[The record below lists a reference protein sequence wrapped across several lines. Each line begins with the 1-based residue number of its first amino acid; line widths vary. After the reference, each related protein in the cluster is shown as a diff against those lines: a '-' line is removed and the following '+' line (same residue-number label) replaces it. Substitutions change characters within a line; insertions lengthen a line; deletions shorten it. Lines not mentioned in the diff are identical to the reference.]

1 MKLIHRNK
9 DFILQNE
16 DLEHLYTFKNFPVLM
31 GCTDLN
37 KETDLFADMS
47 WQISKN
53 SGAIQLN
60 PLLPLDLIYQDQHG
74 SGCVGKLW
82 IEHHKAFAKFVIEN
96 NCKTILEIGG
106 LHGILSKFCYELN
119 NELDWT
125 IIEPNPIPEKNLR
138 ANFIKGF
145 FDKNFKFDKKVDA
158 IVHSHVI
165 EHIYELHEFMEQIQN
180 FLDLEKKLIFSV
192 PNLNEMLQRK
202 YTNCLNFEHTIFLN
216 EEYLEFILNKYNFE
230 IVKKQ
235 KFKDDHS
242 IFYSCIK
249 KKQIV
254 PKKISKNLFKTNKKL
269 FLDYI
274 NHHQKLIEYL
284 NLKINNLKKNH
295 KIYLFGAH
303 VFSQYLFNFGLNETD
318 IQCLIDNDTN
328 KQNKRLY
335 GTRLKVFSPK
345 ILKGENKP
353 AVILKA
359 GVYNNEIK
367 KDIIENINSET
378 IFI

>member
-249 KKQIV
+249 KTNS
-254 PKKISKNLFKTNKKL
+254 SK
-269 FLDYI
+269 
-274 NHHQKLIEYL
+274 E
-284 NLKINNLKKNH
+284 NLK
-295 KIYLFGAH
+295 
-303 VFSQYLFNFGLNETD
+303 E
-318 IQCLIDNDTN
+318 
-328 KQNKRLY
+328 
-335 GTRLKVFSPK
+335 
-345 ILKGENKP
+345 
-353 AVILKA
+353 
-359 GVYNNEIK
+359 
-367 KDIIENINSET
+367 
-378 IFI
+378 FI